1 MIEFQLVKSTV
12 SGAVPY
18 LIHHVERVS
27 GLVKTSLDVQ
37 VSSSISTDDAAEIGE
52 SVCVRKFFIINL
64 DWSRVGSIQC
74 HNFGLLSADVDMIEA
89 NLLRKGVKALRLL
102 LNVRVGV

>member
-1 MIEFQLVKSTV
+1 MIEFQLGKSTV
-12 SGAVPY
+12 GGGVPY
-18 LIHHVERVS
+18 LIHHVEPVS

-74 HNFGLLSADVDMIEA
+74 HNFGLLSADVDMVEA